1 MRIWILALC
10 LGLIACGPRT
20 DFAPVTELSWRENH
34 FQPLYH
40 RVRSGETLYAVA
52 FRYDQDYQ
60 QLARYNHLKPPYSIW
75 VGQRLRLVP
84 IQSRRLPIATTKG
97 YVYSYNRTT
106 RQLSIKNVFI
116 WPLYGRVLTQFSP
129 GRGKKGIDILGFP
142 GAKVKAAA
150 KGVIAYAGGG
160 LVGYVNL
167 VIIKHNNQFLT
178 AYGNNAKYFV
188 KEGQHVIAG
197 QVIGEV
203 GRLDRKYWGLHFE
216 IRHAGKPVNPLIYLT
231 RR

>member
-1 MRIWILALC
+1 MRIWIIALC
-10 LGLIACGPRT
+10 LGLVACGPRSH
-20 DFAPVTELSWRENH
+20 FAPVTELSWRENH
-34 FQPLYH
+34 YQSFYH

-60 QLARYNHLKPPYSIW
+60 QLARYNHLRPPYSIW

-84 IQSRRLPIATTKG
+84 PQSRRVSMGTPKA
-97 YVYSYNRTT
+97 YVHSYHRMP
-106 RQLSIKNVFI
+106 RQPAGKNNFI
-116 WPLYGRVLTQFSP
+116 WPLHGRILTKFSP
-129 GRGKKGIDILGFP
+129 ERGKKGIDILGP
-142 GAKVKAAA
+142 AGAKVKAAA
-150 KGVIAYAGGG
+150 RGVIAYAGGG
-160 LVGYVNL
+160 LVGYGNL
-167 VIIKHNNQFLT
+167 VIIKHDNQFLT

-216 IRHAGKPVNPLIYLT
+216 IRHAGKPVNPLIYM